1 MSDRFNR
8 TLLFHNY
15 YEIVLKG
22 VMDMRIIIYT
32 GKGGVGKTS
41 IAAATAV
48 KMAKQGKRTLI
59 LSTDAAHS
67 LGDSLAVRIGPEP
80 VPICENLWGQE
91 VNSLRET
98 EKNWGIVQGWL
109 TALLDKAQLTD
120 IATEEMLVFPGME
133 ELFSLLQ
140 IKEHAQSGKY
150 DVVVVDCAPTGE
162 TLRLLSYPN
171 VLNWWLEKMFP
182 NERRLIKLVRPVAKF
197 INNVELPS
205 DDVLD
210 SVEQLARS
218 LEELQRIVLDPEMT
232 SVRLVL
238 NPEKM
243 VLSEAKRSFTYLNL
257 FGFNTDAVIVNRV
270 LPNEAGEGFFAY
282 WRDLQRK
289 YEEEIVMN
297 FQPLPILKAP
307 MMPKEV
313 IGLPVLEELADIV
326 FKDQN
331 PSTILY
337 RGRTEKIREED
348 GGMVLELSIP
358 FVEKTDLDL
367 TQTGDEL
374 TVHAGAY
381 KRKVILPRPL
391 IGRQVTGAKFSEDR
405 LLIRFGKRNMAE
417 GNEGQ

>member
-1 MSDRFNR
+1 
-8 TLLFHNY
+8 
-15 YEIVLKG
+15 
-22 VMDMRIIIYT
+22 MRIIIYT

-67 LGDSLAVRIGPEP
+67 LADSLDMRIGPEP
-80 VPICENLWGQE
+80 VSISENLWGQE

-140 IKEHAQSGKY
+140 IKEHTQSGKY

-197 INNVELPS
+197 INNVDLPS

-243 VLSEAKRSFTYLNL
+243 VLAEAKRSFTYLNL

-282 WRDLQRK
+282 WRDIQKK
-289 YEEEIVMN
+289 YEEEIIMN

-358 FVEKTDLDL
+358 FVEKSDLDL

-374 TVHAGAY
+374 TVNAGAY

-405 LLIRFGKRNMAE
+405 LLIRFGERNLAE
-417 GNEGQ
+417 GNEEQ

>member
-1 MSDRFNR
+1 
-8 TLLFHNY
+8 
-15 YEIVLKG
+15 
-22 VMDMRIIIYT
+22 MRIIIYT

-48 KMAKQGKRTLI
+48 KMAKQGNRTLI

-67 LGDSLAVRIGPEP
+67 LADSLDMRIGPEP
-80 VPICENLWGQE
+80 VSISENLWGQE

-140 IKEHAQSGKY
+140 IKEHTQSGNY
-150 DVVVVDCAPTGE
+150 DVIVVDCAPTGE

-197 INNVELPS
+197 INNVDLPS

-218 LEELQRIVLDPEMT
+218 LEELQRIVLDPELT

-243 VLSEAKRSFTYLNL
+243 VLAEAKRSFTYLNL

-282 WRDLQRK
+282 WRDLQKK
-289 YEEEIVMN
+289 YEEEIIMN

-358 FVEKTDLDL
+358 FVEKSDLDL

-374 TVHAGAY
+374 TVNAGAY

-405 LLIRFGKRNMAE
+405 LLIRFGERNLAE
-417 GNEGQ
+417 GNEEQ

>member
-1 MSDRFNR
+1 
-8 TLLFHNY
+8 
-15 YEIVLKG
+15 
-22 VMDMRIIIYT
+22 MRIIIYT

-67 LGDSLAVRIGPEP
+67 LADSLDMRIGPEP
-80 VPICENLWGQE
+80 VLISENLWGQE

-140 IKEHAQSGKY
+140 IKEHTQSGNY

-243 VLSEAKRSFTYLNL
+243 VLAEAKRSFTYLNL

-282 WRDLQRK
+282 WRDLQKK
-289 YEEEIVMN
+289 YEEEIIMN

-358 FVEKTDLDL
+358 FVEKSDLDL

-374 TVHAGAY
+374 TVNAGAY

-405 LLIRFGKRNMAE
+405 LLIRFGERNLAE
-417 GNEGQ
+417 GNEE

>member
-1 MSDRFNR
+1 
-8 TLLFHNY
+8 
-15 YEIVLKG
+15 
-22 VMDMRIIIYT
+22 MRIIIYT

-67 LGDSLAVRIGPEP
+67 LGGSLAVRIGPEP

>member
-1 MSDRFNR
+1 
-8 TLLFHNY
+8 
-15 YEIVLKG
+15 
-22 VMDMRIIIYT
+22 MRIIIYT

-67 LGDSLAVRIGPEP
+67 LADSLAMRIGPEP

-140 IKEHAQSGKY
+140 IKEHTQSGKY

-232 SVRLVL
+232 SVRMVL

-243 VLSEAKRSFTYLNL
+243 VLAEAKRSFTYLNL

-282 WRDLQRK
+282 WRDLQKK

-313 IGLPVLEELADIV
+313 IGLPVLQELADIV

-348 GGMVLELSIP
+348 RGMVLELSIP
-358 FVEKTDLDL
+358 FVEKSDLDL
-367 TQTGDEL
+367 SQTGDEL
-374 TVHAGAY
+374 TVNAGAF

-391 IGRQVTGAKFSEDR
+391 IGRQVTGAKFSEGR
-405 LLIRFGKRNMAE
+405 LLIRFGERNMAE
-417 GNEGQ
+417 GNEEQ

>member
-1 MSDRFNR
+1 
-8 TLLFHNY
+8 
-15 YEIVLKG
+15 
-22 VMDMRIIIYT
+22 MRIIIYT

-67 LGDSLAVRIGPEP
+67 LGDSLAMRIGPEP

-98 EKNWGIVQGWL
+98 EKNWGVVQGWL

-257 FGFNTDAVIVNRV
+257 FGFNTDGVIVNRV

-282 WRDLQRK
+282 WRDLQKK

-313 IGLPVLEELADIV
+313 IGLSVLEELADIV

-331 PSTILY
+331 PFTILY

-358 FVEKTDLDL
+358 FVEKSDLDL

-374 TVHAGAY
+374 TVNAGAY

-405 LLIRFGKRNMAE
+405 LLIRFGERNMTE
-417 GNEGQ
+417 GNVEQREATSFE